1 MDDLSCSGSPSC
13 PWWMKTPQFSR
24 STARSEAKDGL
35 TGLRL
40 PFGYHLQ
47 CDADLLILRRS
58 DASFV
63 TAFGVGNV
71 DPFEVEYA
79 VWEDAD

>member
-1 MDDLSCSGSPSC
+1 METSH
-13 PWWMKTPQFSR
+13 SR
-24 STARSEAKDGL
+24 GLPAEGETEDGP

-47 CDADLLILRRS
+47 CDADLLIVRRS
-58 DASFV
+58 DGSFV
-63 TAFGVGNV
+63 APFNAGV
-71 DPFEVEYA
+71 DPFEVEWA